1 MKRAKY
7 KINNNNNNNSKFS
20 LLNVCTEGEG
30 CLLLVATGVE
40 ANTRIFHSRE
50 KCGM

>member
-7 KINNNNNNNSKFS
+7 KINNNNNNNNSKFS
-20 LLNVCTEGEG
+20 LLDVFTEGEG

-40 ANTRIFHSRE
+40 ANIFHSRE